1 MITTKDYE
9 RALLSTSNR
18 LNELYLQS
26 SAYGTDLKKINDR
39 AIKLSRDLYETCLK
53 FKGQE
58 EGVDPI
64 EYYAKGK

>member
-39 AIKLSRDLYETCLK
+39 AIKLSRDLYEICLK

-58 EGVDPI
+58 ESVDK
-64 EYYAKGK
+64 ELSK